1 MSAKVEFHVRGL
13 FVGSMTPVM
22 QKISHCARKE
32 LTSAGLQDFEGSTP
46 SFATFGAHFLPN
58 CCVN

>member
-32 LTSAGLQDFEGSTP
+32 LT
-46 SFATFGAHFLPN
+46 
-58 CCVN
+58 